1 MNTSIKAKRT
11 LTAFTLGSILL
22 FKGTFM
28 QAQTTNTGTQDA
40 NATPA
45 PATPVPPPP
54 PVNLSDIKYPLD
66 QAHLFDPFW
75 KSETVC
81 GESVALVKE
90 NDTDPVYGTLLFTPK
105 KIIGVHSSDGIIDY
119 VEGQDYTVDQAQR
132 RLILTPGTRIPTVN
146 RADLYKHKGDPHS
159 IGHKIDG
166 PDTYLLY
173 YEAWFRTIQVEVDY
187 ERGEPW
193 TGYTPQFAGSAL
205 PKTIAKLKSGAGLN
219 ICVTGDSIATGA
231 NASNRTPPF
240 MPGFVPLTGLGL
252 QKAYAGTVTMTNLAV
267 GGTWANGGVNKLPET
282 IATKADLVIIAF
294 GMNDVDGHNPALYA
308 RNVKAIIDGVKA
320 VSPDTEFIVVSS
332 ILANPEWNWSP
343 ADQFIPYRDALV
355 PLVGPGVAMADMTQ
369 LWTDMMKNKRYLDL
383 TGNGINHPNDFGQ
396 RLYAKVLLSLLVDKP
411 N

>member
-1 MNTSIKAKRT
+1 MNTSIKTKRT
-11 LTAFTLGSILL
+11 HAAFALGGLLL
-22 FKGTFM
+22 FTGILA
-28 QAQTTNTGTQDA
+28 QAQATNSAAQGT
-40 NATPA
+40 NATPT

-54 PVNLSDIKYPLD
+54 PVNLSDIKYPID

-75 KSETVC
+75 KSETVY

-90 NDTDPVYGTLLFTPK
+90 NDTDPIYGTLLFKPK
-105 KIIGVHSSDGIIDY
+105 KIVAVHSSDGKIDY

-132 RLILTPGTRIPTVN
+132 RLVLTANSRIPTIN
-146 RADLYKHKGDPHS
+146 RADLYKHKGDPHA
-159 IGHKIDG
+159 IARKADA

-173 YEAWFRTIQVEVDY
+173 HEAWFRTIQVEVDY
-187 ERGEPW
+187 VRDEPW

-231 NASNRTPPF
+231 NASSKTPPF
-240 MPGFVPLTGLGL
+240 MPGFVPLMGLGL
-252 QKAYAGTVTMTNLAV
+252 QKAYGGTIAITNLAR
-267 GGTWANGGVNKLPET
+267 GGTWANGGVDKLPET
-282 IATKADLVIIAF
+282 IATKPDLVIIAF
-294 GMNDVDGHNPALYA
+294 GMNDSDGRNPAKYA
-308 RNVKAIIDGVKA
+308 QNVKGIIDGVKA
-320 VSPDTEFIVVSS
+320 ASPDTEFIVVSS

-355 PLVGPGVAMADMTQ
+355 PLVGSGVAMADMTQ